1 MIYDKIRALTSLR
14 PKKKWSWS
22 GTDYSGFTWQDSGT
36 APTEAEIDAEVT
48 RLNNAEPMRLLR
60 VERDARLTKTD
71 WMTLSDTATI
81 TDAWKTYRQQLRDL
95 PASANPKLDARG
107 NLDLTSVTFPTQPS

>member
-1 MIYDKIRALTSLR
+1 MIYDRILALAKLKTNTTW
-14 PKKKWSWS
+14 KWV
-22 GTDYSGFTWQDSGT
+22 GEDYSGFDWQDSGT

-60 VERDARLTKTD
+60 VERNARLSETD
-71 WMTLSDTATI
+71 YMALSDTTM

-95 PASANPKLDARG
+95 PASATPKLDAQG
-107 NLDLTSVTFPTQPS
+107 NLDLTSVTFPSKPS

>member
-1 MIYDKIRALTSLR
+1 MIYDKTMALASLKPR
-14 PKKKWSWS
+14 KAWSWS
-22 GTDYSGFTWQDSGT
+22 GDDYSGFTWQDSGT

-48 RLNNAEPMRLLR
+48 RLNNVEPMRLLR
-60 VERDARLTKTD
+60 LERDSRLAKTD
-71 WMTLSDTATI
+71 YMALSDTTM

-95 PASANPKLDARG
+95 PASAIPKLDTQG